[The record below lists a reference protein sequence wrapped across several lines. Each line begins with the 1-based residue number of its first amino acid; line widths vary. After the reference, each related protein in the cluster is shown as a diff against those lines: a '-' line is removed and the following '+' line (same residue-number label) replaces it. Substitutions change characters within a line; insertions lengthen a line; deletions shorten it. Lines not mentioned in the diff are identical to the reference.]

1 MNPNEKV
8 ICLKR
13 KKTRYDNF
21 GSIAK
26 RVAEINGL
34 IDINGNAYGLE
45 FHKSLSDND
54 LCIQTRG
61 VAEDNEKY
69 KQFIV
74 QAYVRNKS
82 NTKAVLLRRLA
93 DNMLTPIQGHA
104 GLPDGIDVYN
114 EHSYL
119 DLDSLY
125 NNLYY
130 NVCKETREEVTGV
143 MPLINMHPDKF
154 HFAYFMNDDIN
165 SRYHVGC
172 TFKLV
177 IDDDVLDRA
186 LPSITS
192 GEPEKHKVEIVDLTR
207 IDTYEPIDPWLR
219 ALLDMERV
227 Y

>member
-1 MNPNEKV
+1 MNPNER
-8 ICLKR
+8 ILCIKR
-13 KKTRYDNF
+13 KKTHYDNF
-21 GSIAK
+21 GSVAQ
-26 RVAEINGL
+26 RVSMRDGL
-34 IDINGNAYGLE
+34 ITMTSNIYGLE
-45 FHKSLSDND
+45 FHRSLSDND
-54 LCIQTRG
+54 ICIQPRG
-61 VAEDNEKY
+61 IAEDNEKY

-74 QAYVRNKS
+74 QMYVRNAS

-104 GLPDGIDVYN
+104 GLPDGIDN

-130 NVCKETREEVTGV
+130 NVCKETREEVTGI
-143 MPLINMHPDKF
+143 MPLISMYHDRF
-154 HFAYFMNDDIN
+154 RFAYFLNDDIN
-165 SRYHVGC
+165 SRYHVAC
-172 TFKLV
+172 TFTLV
-177 IDDDVLDRA
+177 LDDDVLDRA

-207 IDTYEPIDPWLR
+207 IDKYEPIDPWLR

-227 Y
+227 

>member
-8 ICLKR
+8 ICIKR

-21 GSIAK
+21 GSPSIAH

-34 IDINGNAYGLE
+34 ININGNVYGLE

-54 LCIQTRG
+54 ICIQTRG
-61 VAEDNEKY
+61 VAEDNEKF

-104 GLPDGIDVYN
+104 GLPDGVDN

-143 MPLINMHPDKF
+143 MPLISMYHDRF

-172 TFKLV
+172 TFTLV
-177 IDDDVLDRA
+177 LDDDVLDKA

-207 IDTYEPIDPWLR
+207 IDRYEPIDPWLR
-219 ALLDMERV
+219 ALLYMERL
-227 Y
+227 

>member
-13 KKTRYDNF
+13 QKMHYTNF
-21 GSIAK
+21 GNVAS
-26 RVAEINGL
+26 RVNLDNERYTMNP
-34 IDINGNAYGLE
+34 NPYGLD
-45 FHKSLSDND
+45 FHASLRDND
-54 LCIQTRG
+54 LCFQTRG

-69 KQFIV
+69 KQFTV
-74 QAYVRNKS
+74 HAYVRNKS

-104 GLPDGIDVYN
+104 GLPDGVDNDY
-114 EHSYL
+114 SYL

-143 MPLINMHPDKF
+143 MPLISIYHDRF
-154 HFAYFMNDDIN
+154 RFAYFMNDDVN

-172 TFKLV
+172 TFTLV
-177 IDDDVLDRA
+177 LDDDVLDRA

-192 GEPEKHKVEIVDLTR
+192 GEPEKHRVEVVDLTR
-207 IDTYEPIDPWLR
+207 IDRYEPIDPWLR

-227 Y
+227 

>member
-1 MNPNEKV
+1 MNPNER
-8 ICLKR
+8 ILCIKR
-13 KKTRYDNF
+13 KKTHYDNF
-21 GSIAK
+21 GSVAQ
-26 RVAEINGL
+26 RVSMRDGL
-34 IDINGNAYGLE
+34 ITMTSNIYGLE
-45 FHKSLSDND
+45 FHRSLSDND
-54 LCIQTRG
+54 ICIQPRG
-61 VAEDNEKY
+61 VAEDNEKF

-74 QAYVRNKS
+74 QMYVRNAS

-104 GLPDGIDVYN
+104 GLPDGIDN

-130 NVCKETREEVTGV
+130 NVCKETREEVTGI
-143 MPLINMHPDKF
+143 MPLISMYHDRF
-154 HFAYFMNDDIN
+154 RFAYFLNDDIN
-165 SRYHVGC
+165 SRYHVAC
-172 TFKLV
+172 TFTLV
-177 IDDDVLDRA
+177 LDDDVLDRA

-207 IDTYEPIDPWLR
+207 IDRYEPIDPWLR

-227 Y
+227 